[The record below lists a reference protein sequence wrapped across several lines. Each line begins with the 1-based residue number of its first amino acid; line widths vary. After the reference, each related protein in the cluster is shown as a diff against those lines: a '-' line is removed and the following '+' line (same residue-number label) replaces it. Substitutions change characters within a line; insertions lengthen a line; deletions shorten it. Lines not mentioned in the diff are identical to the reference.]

1 MIIKNIILDIDGTI
15 ILSAQNIIFCL
26 NNVLRN
32 NKYHKI
38 IKFSDFKK
46 IASKGSKKMIIEFL
60 KNESIEKIN
69 KVNSEF
75 LNYYKKNMFYRS
87 RLRKYVIKFLK
98 YCKRKKINLF
108 ISTNKSQ
115 ENALLLLKK
124 LNILNYF
131 NFVAGSDTFAYRK
144 PHKRHL
150 ESLYCKFNII
160 NKNTIFIGDS
170 EVDSSSA
177 RNSKTTFF
185 LIKNGYT
192 NLHHK
197 KIYCD
202 YKVNNF
208 NEIINFVSSIN
219 RQK

>member
-15 ILSAQNIIFCL
+15 ILSAQNIIFCF

-32 NKYHKI
+32 NKYRKI
-38 IKFSDFKK
+38 MKFSNFKK
-46 IASKGSKKMIIEFL
+46 FASKGSKNMTSEFL
-60 KNESIEKIN
+60 KNESRGKIN

-115 ENALLLLKK
+115 ENALLLLNK
-124 LNILNYF
+124 LNISSYF

-150 ESLYCKFNII
+150 ESLYSKFNII

-170 EVDSSSA
+170 EIDSSSA
-177 RNSKTTFF
+177 HNSKTRFV

-197 KIYCD
+197 KINCD
-202 YKVNNF
+202 LKVNNF
-208 NEIINFVSSIN
+208 NQIINFVSNIN
-219 RQK
+219 R